1 MKNQPQ
7 ARSSSARTAIVLL
20 AALAIVSLSGVL
32 VLGFLY
38 FGQQPASAEPAIPSG
53 ATLSSWFDN
62 GAGGQHLLRV
72 FRGEAPA
79 SGVRVTGT
87 VMTDTDCDPDA
98 QGLSH
103 CHNII
108 DLGGGLR
115 IEVENTHNM
124 PVHPCLSPG
133 QRLTV
138 TRLNADWVVASEG
151 QPARAY

>member
-1 MKNQPQ
+1 MQTKPE
-7 ARSSSARTAIVLL
+7 AKSSSARKAIVLL
-20 AALAIVSLSGVL
+20 AALAIASFSGFV
-32 VLGFLY
+32 VLGVLY
-38 FGQQPASAEPAIPSG
+38 FGQQPASAEPAIPAG
-53 ATLSSWFDN
+53 VALKSWFDN

-79 SGVRVTGT
+79 AGVRVTGT

-98 QGLSH
+98 LGLSH

-108 DLGGGLR
+108 DLGNGRR

-138 TRLNADWVVASEG
+138 IRLNADWLVASEG